1 MAGLLQ
7 QLQTAVQAQG
17 AAPVVAVISDVSGQV
32 VTLRTP
38 SGPLRIARQDL
49 AGAPVIG
56 GRVSLSAGRAR
67 VISVQA
73 EPYLA

>member
-17 AAPVVAVISDVSGQV
+17 ATPVVAVISEISAHA

-56 GRVSLSAGRAR
+56 GRVSLSAGLAR

-73 EPYLA
+73 EMYLA